1 MQLIRKELFSLIGR
15 VTINFYAIFIADIK
29 KFNQVDLNVFNFY
42 KENLLSMLFK
52 LISKIVAC

>member
-52 LISKIVAC
+52 LIS